1 MIPLLN
7 KVQLD
12 QYINRILKYG
22 FDGLEGASKSEMKQ
36 VIDYIVA
43 ELLRYRNNADK
54 RYEQNMMIIGK
65 ENLSKEQRSK
75 DFFLGSRY
83 WELSKAFQ
91 ILKNYSQNNK
101 SDKPKAKTHD
111 ISFLDLL
118 NERGKQL
125 APKLKEL
132 YPSFI
137 GHPKTKRFAYLI
149 ISLDELGLTSNR
161 IQDLGSTKLKNL
173 FKEYFGNIGTSQALG
188 QALKLLKGDL
198 SNSQE
203 NDLKEEYQR
212 RCLEIKEL
220 LN

>member
-12 QYINRILKYG
+12 QYIGRILKYG

-118 NERGKQL
+118 NERGKQITT
-125 APKLKEL
+125 KLKEL

-137 GHPKTKRFAYLI
+137 GA
-149 ISLDELGLTSNR
+149 S
-161 IQDLGSTKLKNL
+161 KNQ
-173 FKEYFGNIGTSQALG
+173 KI
-188 QALKLLKGDL
+188 
-198 SNSQE
+198 
-203 NDLKEEYQR
+203 
-212 RCLEIKEL
+212 CL
-220 LN
+220 LNHRS

>member
-12 QYINRILKYG
+12 QYIGRILKYG

-83 WELSKAFQ
+83 WELSKALQIFHDYFQ
-91 ILKNYSQNNK
+91 NDKLYK
-101 SDKPKAKTHD
+101 SKAKTRD

-118 NERGKQL
+118 NERGKQIT
-125 APKLKEL
+125 PKLKEL

-137 GHPKTKRFAYLI
+137 EHPKTKRFAYLI
-149 ISLDELGLTSNR
+149 IALDELGLTSKR

-173 FKEYFGNIGTSQALG
+173 FKEYFGNIGSSQALG
-188 QALKLLKGDL
+188 QDLKLLK
-198 SNSQE
+198 SNIFNSQE

-220 LN
+220 LD

>member
-12 QYINRILKYG
+12 QYIDRILKYG

-43 ELLRYRNNADK
+43 ELFRYRNNADK

-118 NERGKQL
+118 SERGKQI

-137 GHPKTKRFAYLI
+137 GHPKTKRFAHLI
-149 ISLDELGLTSNR
+149 IALDELELTSKQ

-173 FKEYFGNIGTSQALG
+173 FDEYFGNIGSTQALG
-188 QALKLLKGDL
+188 QSLKALKENLP
-198 SNSQE
+198 NSHVGKLE
-203 NDLKEEYQR
+203 EEYEKYSSV
-212 RCLEIKEL
+212 LKEL
-220 LN
+220 LG

>member
-12 QYINRILKYG
+12 QYIGRILKYG

-36 VIDYIVA
+36 VINYLGD
-43 ELLRYRNNADK
+43 ELSKSESLALDRYNK
-54 RYEQNMMIIGK
+54 NMMIIGK
-65 ENLSKEQRSK
+65 DNLPKEQQNKEFYFR
-75 DFFLGSRY
+75 GRY
-83 WELSKAFQ
+83 RELYKVLQ
-91 ILKNYSQNNK
+91 ILDDYLKNDK

-111 ISFLDLL
+111 ISFIDLL
-118 NERGKQL
+118 NERGKQI

-149 ISLDELGLTSNR
+149 IALDELELTSKR
-161 IQDLGSTKLKNL
+161 IQDLGSTKLKKL
-173 FKEYFGNIGTSQALG
+173 FKEYFGNVGTSQALG
-188 QALKLLKGDL
+188 QDLKLLK
-198 SNSQE
+198 SNIFNSQE
-203 NDLKEEYQR
+203 NDFKEEYQR

-220 LN
+220 LD

>member
-12 QYINRILKYG
+12 QYIGRILKYG

-83 WELSKAFQ
+83 WELSKALQIFHDYFQ
-91 ILKNYSQNNK
+91 NDKLYK
-101 SDKPKAKTHD
+101 SKAKTHD

-118 NERGKQL
+118 NERGKQIT
-125 APKLKEL
+125 PKLKEL

-137 GHPKTKRFAYLI
+137 EHPKTKRFAYLI
-149 ISLDELGLTSNR
+149 IALDELGLTSKR

-173 FKEYFGNIGTSQALG
+173 FKEYFGNIGSSQALG
-188 QALKLLKGDL
+188 QDLKLLK
-198 SNSQE
+198 SNIFNSQE

-220 LN
+220 LD

>member
-12 QYINRILKYG
+12 QYIGRILKYG

-36 VIDYIVA
+36 VINYLGD
-43 ELLRYRNNADK
+43 ELLKSESLALDRYNK
-54 RYEQNMMIIGK
+54 NMMIIGK
-65 ENLSKEQRSK
+65 DNLPKEQQSKEFYFR
-75 DFFLGSRY
+75 GRY
-83 WELSKAFQ
+83 WELSKALQIFHDYFQ
-91 ILKNYSQNNK
+91 NDKLYK
-101 SDKPKAKTHD
+101 SKAKTRD

-118 NERGKQL
+118 NERGKQIT
-125 APKLKEL
+125 PKLKEL

-137 GHPKTKRFAYLI
+137 EHPKTKRFAYLI
-149 ISLDELGLTSNR
+149 IALDELGLTSKR

-173 FKEYFGNIGTSQALG
+173 FKEYFGNIGSSQALG
-188 QALKLLKGDL
+188 QDLKLLK
-198 SNSQE
+198 SNIFNSQE

-220 LN
+220 LD